1 MFFNKVYFFILIIF
15 LVLGITFFNF
25 SVLKK
30 EYRLIN
36 IHMSLF
42 QNLVTLNA
50 ENYIEKFKINFNKS
64 KKNGLPIVDLFTPEK
79 SNAILDSNFPQNVKK
94 WVSGHLKYP
103 DGKYRKIN

>member
-36 IHMSLF
+36 IHMSSF

-50 ENYIEKFKINFNKS
+50 ENYIEKFNLENEIRFDVISIIMNSKHTEIEHFINAF
-64 KKNGLPIVDLFTPEK
+64 
-79 SNAILDSNFPQNVKK
+79 
-94 WVSGHLKYP
+94 
-103 DGKYRKIN
+103 